1 LKGNPVNHLQKA
13 VDSLYRGIKPLSTVV
28 NAIGMAAMAVM
39 MVFVAADV
47 TLRKLANMPILGS
60 IELTQ
65 FMLAICASFG
75 LAQCAVN
82 KGHVVI
88 DMVISRL
95 PRRTRGLLGIGTGI
109 LGVGVGA
116 LMTWQLINYVLITV
130 KANNVTGVLYIPIW
144 PVVALVTFGFALY
157 CVVLIIHFLEFI
169 VQGSGK

>member
-1 LKGNPVNHLQKA
+1 MNHLQNA
-13 VDSLYRGIKPLSTVV
+13 IESLYKGIKPLSTVV
-28 NAIGMAAMAVM
+28 NSIGVAAMTVM
-39 MVFVAADV
+39 MVFVAVDV
-47 TLRKLANMPILGS
+47 TLRKVANMPILGS

-88 DMVISRL
+88 DMVTSRL
-95 PRRTRGLLGIGTGI
+95 SSRTRGLLGIGTGI

-116 LMTWQLINYVLITV
+116 LMTWQLINYVFITL

-144 PVVALVTFGFALY
+144 PFVALVTFGFALL

-169 VQGSGK
+169 VEGSRR

>member
-1 LKGNPVNHLQKA
+1 VNHLQNTIE
-13 VDSLYRGIKPLSTVV
+13 SLYRGIKPLSTVV
-28 NAIGMAAMAVM
+28 NSIGMAAMAVM
-39 MVFVAADV
+39 MVFVAMDV

-65 FMLAICASFG
+65 FILAICAAFG

-88 DMVISRL
+88 DLVISRL
-95 PRRTRGLLGIGTGI
+95 SRRTRGLLGIGTGI
-109 LGVGVGA
+109 LSIGVGV
-116 LMTWQLINYVLITV
+116 LMTWQLISYIFITM

-144 PVVALVTFGFALY
+144 PFVALVTFGFALF

-169 VQGSGK
+169 VEGSRK

>member
-1 LKGNPVNHLQKA
+1 VDRLQNA
-13 VDSLYRGIKPLSTVV
+13 IDSLYKGIKPLSTVV
-28 NAIGMAAMAVM
+28 NSIGMAAMAVM
-39 MVFVAADV
+39 MVFVAVDV

-65 FMLAICASFG
+65 FILAICASFG

-95 PRRTRGLLGIGTGI
+95 SRRSRGLLGIGTGI

-116 LMTWQLINYVLITV
+116 LMTWQLINYVLITL

-169 VQGSGK
+169 VEGGGR

>member
-1 LKGNPVNHLQKA
+1 MNHLQNA
-13 VDSLYRGIKPLSTVV
+13 IESLYKGIKPLSTVV
-28 NAIGMAAMAVM
+28 NSIGMAAMTVM
-39 MVFVAADV
+39 MVFVAVDV
-47 TLRKLANMPILGS
+47 TLRKVANMPILGS

-65 FMLAICASFG
+65 FMLAICGSFG

-95 PRRTRGLLGIGTGI
+95 SRRTRGSLGIGTGI
-109 LGVGVGA
+109 LSIGVGA
-116 LMTWQLINYVLITV
+116 LMTWQLINYVFITL

-169 VQGSGK
+169 VEGSGK